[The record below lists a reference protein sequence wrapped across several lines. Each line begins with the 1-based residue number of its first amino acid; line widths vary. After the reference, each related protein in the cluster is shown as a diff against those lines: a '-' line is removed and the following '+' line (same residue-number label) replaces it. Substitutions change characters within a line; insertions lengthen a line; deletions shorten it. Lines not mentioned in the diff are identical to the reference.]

1 VYVLGGR
8 SSNRKGAAQGSLAED
23 RLGSG
28 GRTDVNPLKI
38 AQAVQAIRTVV
49 QGFARRCSVCETPV
63 PRAFPV

>member
-1 VYVLGGR
+1 MYVLGGR
-8 SSNRKGAAQGSLAED
+8 SSNRKGPREASSAQD
-23 RLGSG
+23 RLRNR

-38 AQAVQAIRTVV
+38 AQAVRVIRTVV